1 MPVNRRQFIKRGI
14 YWGIGALI
22 ASYPLFI
29 ERRRFQINTY
39 EIPVANLPL
48 SFNGFTIV
56 QLTDIHYGFLMP
68 LHVVKKLL
76 DKASS
81 IKSDMIVCTGDYV
94 HQRNN
99 TGQIENLWPELS
111 KLTAPRGVYSVLGNH
126 DHWADFSR
134 SQYWLS
140 KSGQNLRHKTVSI
153 KRGSQRI
160 WIGGCGDYMEDK
172 IGLDRAFRNVP
183 PEDCKI
189 ALAHNPD
196 TADTF
201 YKTQVDLMICGHT
214 HGGQVNIPFWGTPI
228 LPVNNKSYISGL
240 VTTPKT
246 RLFIS
251 KGLGWTILP
260 VRFNCL
266 PEISVLKLSPAGNL
280 TTPQSRSSVYLNI

>member
-1 MPVNRRQFIKRGI
+1 MPVNRRQFLKRCT
-14 YWGIGALI
+14 YWGIGALL

-39 EIPVANLPL
+39 EIPVPNLPS
-48 SFNGFTIV
+48 SFIGFTIV

-68 LHVVKKLL
+68 LRVVKKLL
-76 DKASS
+76 DKANSVKCD
-81 IKSDMIVCTGDYV
+81 IIVCTGDYV

-99 TGQIENLWPELS
+99 NSQIDVIWPELS

-134 SQYWLS
+134 SHYWLN
-140 KSGQNLRHKTVSI
+140 KSSQNLRHRAIAI
-153 KRGSQRI
+153 KRDTERI
-160 WIGGCGDYMEDK
+160 WIGGCGDFMEDK
-172 IGLDRAFRNVP
+172 IGLDQAFRNVP

-196 TADTF
+196 TADSF
-201 YKTQVDLMICGHT
+201 FKTRLDLMICGHT
-214 HGGQVNIPFWGTPI
+214 HGGQIKIPFWGTPI
-228 LPVNNKSYISGL
+228 LPVQNKSYVSGL
-240 VTTPKT
+240 VATPKT

-251 KGLGWTILP
+251 KGLGWAILP

-266 PEISVLKLSPAGNL
+266 PEISVLKLSTAGDL
-280 TTPQSRSSVYLNI
+280 TT